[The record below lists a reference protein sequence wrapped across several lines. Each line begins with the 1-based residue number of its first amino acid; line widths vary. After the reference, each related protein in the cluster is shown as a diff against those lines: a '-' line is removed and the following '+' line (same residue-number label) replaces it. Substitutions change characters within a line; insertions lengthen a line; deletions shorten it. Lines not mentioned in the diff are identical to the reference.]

1 MPKKKITLE
10 EAYAVFEQHGLEI
23 EVKALA
29 PTPQRE
35 SLTSF
40 LDVEPEQPSAVI
52 AEDKKTLKITL
63 YAAHTIGNGGEIIT
77 ERDGTKHVINN
88 GIVQYGPG
96 VVTVPLHLAQ
106 HLLHQ
111 DLLARR
117 GDDRMLDNRMRTYVI
132 RPMRTAQGTINV
144 ARQVSN
150 NNSFDLS
157 GFLGKL
163 GDGGVYQLD

>member
-29 PTPQRE
+29 PPPQKE
-35 SLTSF
+35 SLSSF
-40 LDVEPEQPSAVI
+40 LDIAEEQQSAVI
-52 AEDKKTLKITL
+52 TEDKRTLKITL

-77 ERDGTKHVINN
+77 ENDGTKHVVNN

-96 VVTVPLHLAQ
+96 IVTVPLHLAQ

-117 GDDRMLDNRMRTYVI
+117 GDDRMLDTRMRTYVV
-132 RPMRTAQGTINV
+132 RPMSTSQGTINV

-150 NNSFDLS
+150 DTNFDLS

-163 GDGGVYQLD
+163 GDSGIYQFD

>member
-10 EAYAVFEQHGLEI
+10 EAYAVFEQHGLEV
-23 EVKALA
+23 EVKAIA
-29 PTPQRE
+29 PSPQKE
-35 SLTSF
+35 SLASF
-40 LDVEPEQPSAVI
+40 LDIEPEQQGAVI
-52 AEDKKTLKITL
+52 AEDKRTLKITL
-63 YAAHTIGNGGEIIT
+63 YAAHTIGNGGETIT
-77 ERDGTKHVINN
+77 ERDGTKHVVNN

-117 GDDRMLDNRMRTYVI
+117 GDERMLDNRMRTYVV
-132 RPMRTAQGTINV
+132 RPMRTSQGTINV

-150 NNSFDLS
+150 DTNFDFS

-163 GDGGVYQLD
+163 GEGGIYQLD